1 LEQMMADRNQSEPES
16 NAKSAPQSNRGTTA
30 DSDRDD
36 GLEKNPEPDTT
47 KSTAS
52 RPRGHTEEPDRTL

>member
-1 LEQMMADRNQSEPES
+1 MADRNQKDDQST
-16 NAKSAPQSNRGTTA
+16 AKSAPKSGKGDGA
-30 DSDRDD
+30 SAGRDD
-36 GLEKNPEPDTT
+36 GLERNADPETD

>member
-1 LEQMMADRNQSEPES
+1 MADRNQKDEQTT
-16 NAKSAPQSNRGTTA
+16 AKSAPESGKGDRPDAG
-30 DSDRDD
+30 RDD
-36 GLEKNPEPDTT
+36 GLDQNTQPDNQ